1 MKADGFFDRG
11 KGRVNEGEA
20 KAIVAEIKRR
30 YQSTE
35 LTNQTIGVVT
45 FNISQQTLI
54 EDLLQEEYQKDAAFD
69 RWANVGEETL
79 FVKNLEN
86 VQGDER
92 DVILFSIAFG
102 PDADGKLSLNFG
114 PLNKDGGWK
123 RLNVAVSRARLEMM
137 VFTVMTAD
145 MIDLRRTKS
154 KGVEALKDFLEFAQK
169 GRLQGEY
176 VETRVRRNQGIMEH
190 ICQVISDGGYRYQKA
205 VGHSKF
211 KIDIAVANPYNEE
224 EYLLGIMLDGESYR
238 QSSNTKDREVAQSSV
253 LNGLGWE
260 LHRIWTMDWWDN
272 RDKELSK
279 LMQVLEE
286 KREKAYQTF
295 LEAQS
300 VSVAEAAA
308 GEKETVEIFA
318 DESEAAVKQ
327 DETAEDLSGKVTGNV
342 EAAVE
347 NEGNVSEQTKAG
359 PELDEKSEPKFV
371 IDIENR
377 FAPKNR
383 IAEEFDKKVAAGKQN
398 TSAVVKQVLQGV
410 LEYRVEDYVYAPEE
424 GMNLTAADY
433 NKKENLEQITAKIQ
447 QILDAEAPIAYDR
460 LMKRTL
466 RAFNIARSSPQT
478 LETTD
483 KALKKALTKL
493 NKQAGVRFYWRKDQ
507 EPDMYRVYR
516 MDIVSAEKR
525 TVDEICQQELKN
537 AVCFTL
543 QEKGALNKDI
553 LMKETIRTMG
563 YARSGTA
570 LIAAVERGLKYGRK
584 TGEIGQDTEKRFV
597 LNTDK

>member
-1 MKADGFFDRG
+1 M
-11 KGRVNEGEA
+11 
-20 KAIVAEIKRR
+20 
-30 YQSTE
+30 
-35 LTNQTIGVVT
+35 
-45 FNISQQTLI
+45 
-54 EDLLQEEYQKDAAFD
+54 
-69 RWANVGEETL
+69 
-79 FVKNLEN
+79 
-86 VQGDER
+86 
-92 DVILFSIAFG
+92 
-102 PDADGKLSLNFG
+102 
-114 PLNKDGGWK
+114 
-123 RLNVAVSRARLEMM
+123 
-137 VFTVMTAD
+137 
-145 MIDLRRTKS
+145 
-154 KGVEALKDFLEFAQK
+154 
-169 GRLQGEY
+169 
-176 VETRVRRNQGIMEH
+176 
-190 ICQVISDGGYRYQKA
+190 
-205 VGHSKF
+205 
-211 KIDIAVANPYNEE
+211 
-224 EYLLGIMLDGESYR
+224 
-238 QSSNTKDREVAQSSV
+238 AQSSV

-308 GEKETVEIFA
+308 GEKETVEVFA

-347 NEGNVSEQTKAG
+347 NEGNVSEQTNAG
-359 PELDEKSEPKFV
+359 PEMDEKSEPKFA

-383 IAEEFDKKVAAGKQN
+383 IAEEFGKKVAAGKQN